1 MCMKQA
7 ITRWRVDAPQVFVP
21 ASLRRR
27 LAFALF
33 LAAGTIFAQT
43 DDFRP
48 AVNQI
53 TNSRVFAPF
62 VSSLQ
67 ATVDGT
73 KVMLNW
79 RDSESIDG
87 PVYVYRSKEPFYGG
101 TMSNQYQVMQTMYG
115 VGQLVDTV
123 PNYGTWYYLVVAS
136 DSGTQRFEMVVP
148 FNNMVEILVD
158 GDSRT
163 AAATSWTVQQT
174 TPQIY
179 SRAQAESGQPNP
191 PPAAF
196 RNQALAYGN
205 GGMGDSLPFAD
216 MAQSAITGLTATP
229 QSDGILVQ
237 FLSSAPGKNAVLYR
251 AVSPIRKFGDLL
263 VASVIKLGVSS
274 PFTDRAAAGVP
285 YYYAV
290 VFEEDIMNGQAA
302 LVPGGNATLIPVELT
317 REASRP
323 SPVPQS
329 SGRYEP
335 VPQSPLFG
343 APPPSQTRRFSVI
356 QGSGTVAA
364 PPAAAATPYTP
375 STPRIPLVMEPR
387 IFREDLQKPSAG
399 TDEYD
404 LALIV
409 QQSFSWRN
417 WGEARTALMKLLTT
431 KKRSPAVDARAHFY
445 LGECAYFMGMY
456 REALNEFLA
465 VQSNFPDETTS
476 WVQACIAKISL
487 Q

>member
-1 MCMKQA
+1 M
-7 ITRWRVDAPQVFVP
+7 
-21 ASLRRR
+21 L
-27 LAFALF
+27 L

-43 DDFRP
+43 DGVRP
-48 AVNQI
+48 AVSQI
-53 TNSRVFAPF
+53 TNTRVFAPF

-67 ATVDGT
+67 AMVDGT
-73 KVMLNW
+73 KITLNW

-87 PVYVYRSKEPFYGG
+87 PVFVYRSQEPFYGG
-101 TMSNQYQVMQTMYG
+101 TMSNQFQVMQTMYG
-115 VGQLVDTV
+115 VQQLVDTV
-123 PNYGTWYYLVVAS
+123 PAHGTWYYLVVAS
-136 DSGTQRFEMVVP
+136 DSSTQRFEMVVP
-148 FNNMVEILVD
+148 FNNMVEVVVD
-158 GDSRT
+158 GGSRST
-163 AAATSWTVQQT
+163 AATSWTVQQT

-205 GGMGDSLPFAD
+205 GGMGDALPFVD

-229 QSDGILVQ
+229 QAGGILIQ
-237 FLSSAPGKNAVLYR
+237 FLSAAPGKNAVLYR
-251 AVSPIRKFGDLL
+251 AVTPIHKFSDLL

-274 PFTDRAAAGVP
+274 PFTDRATAGVP

-302 LVPGGNATLIPVELT
+302 LVLGGNTTLIPVELA
-317 REASRP
+317 REVNRP
-323 SPVPQS
+323 SPVPQGG
-329 SGRYEP
+329 GRYEP
-335 VPQSPLFG
+335 VPQPAQFG
-343 APPPSQTRRFSVI
+343 APPASQTRPFSVI
-356 QGSGTVAA
+356 QGGGTVAA
-364 PPAAAATPYTP
+364 PPAAAPYTP
-375 STPRIPLVMEPR
+375 SPPRIPLVMEPR

-404 LALIV
+404 LALVV

-417 WGEARTALMKLLTT
+417 WGEARGALMKLLTT
-431 KKRSPAVDARAHFY
+431 KKRNPAVDARAHFY

-456 REALNEFLA
+456 REALNEFLS
-465 VQSNFPDETTS
+465 VQANFPDEAAS
-476 WVQACIAKISL
+476 WVQACLAKIST